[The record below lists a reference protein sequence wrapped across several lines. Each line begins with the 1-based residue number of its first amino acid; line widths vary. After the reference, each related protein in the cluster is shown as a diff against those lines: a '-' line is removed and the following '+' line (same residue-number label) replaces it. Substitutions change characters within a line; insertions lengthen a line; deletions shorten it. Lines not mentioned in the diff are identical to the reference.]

1 MPIIVDKD
9 LPAGKVLQTENIFV
23 MTKERAEHQDIRA
36 LKIAI
41 LNLMPTKQETE
52 AQLLRLLG
60 NTPLQ
65 VDVHLLHMESH
76 TSKNVSQDHLTSF
89 YKTFSE
95 VEGEKFDGFV
105 ITGAPVETMEFED
118 VNYWE
123 ELKRIMDYTQ
133 THVTS
138 TLHICWGAQA
148 GIYYHYG
155 IPKYPLEEKTFGVFE
170 HEVKIE
176 NVPLMRGFDE
186 CFWAPHSR
194 HTEVR
199 KEDILNVPE
208 LQILA
213 ESEEA
218 GVHIASDAKA
228 KNIFVFGHSEYG
240 RDTLKKEYDR
250 DVSRGLEVQVPKNY
264 YRNNDPS
271 KDPVVKWRSHGNLL
285 FSNWLNYYVYQ
296 ETPFIL

>member
-1 MPIIVDKD
+1 
-9 LPAGKVLQTENIFV
+9 
-23 MTKERAEHQDIRA
+23 
-36 LKIAI
+36 
-41 LNLMPTKQETE
+41 
-52 AQLLRLLG
+52 
-60 NTPLQ
+60 
-65 VDVHLLHMESH
+65 
-76 TSKNVSQDHLTSF
+76 
-89 YKTFSE
+89 
-95 VEGEKFDGFV
+95 
-105 ITGAPVETMEFED
+105 
-118 VNYWE
+118 
-123 ELKRIMDYTQ
+123 
-133 THVTS
+133 
-138 TLHICWGAQA
+138 
-148 GIYYHYG
+148 
-155 IPKYPLEEKTFGVFE
+155 
-170 HEVKIE
+170 
-176 NVPLMRGFDE
+176 
-186 CFWAPHSR
+186 HSR